1 MIQVTEYTDG
11 IIKYE
16 CKQCVVSGTYDISD
30 YLSDD
35 CVWVENIICGGCGS
49 HQDVYILKCKTESK
63 SRELLAE
70 MNALRIT
77 RG

>member
-1 MIQVTEYTDG
+1 MIQIVGYDNG

-16 CKQCVVSGTYDISD
+16 CRQCVVSGTNDVSD

-35 CVWVENIICGGCGS
+35 CVWVENIICGMCGG
-49 HQDVYILKCKTESK
+49 QQYVYILKCKTESK
-63 SRELLAE
+63 AKELSAE
-70 MNALRIT
+70 LESLRFK